1 MKIILRY
8 ILLLAII
15 STSANVA
22 AFSKGDRIL
31 EPGSGSAWLFGPF
44 GGITYNMHNGNFTT
58 TDGRFICCE
67 FDKGSGVSYVFGL
80 KAFIPLSES
89 IELSPRIQLEGRGGE
104 FTKLQKSLPILGKN
118 NKVELMDIEDKLD
131 VTLTTGT
138 IDILADYKIPFHGMY
153 IALGPSFGF
162 LLSKHF
168 KKNETIVA
176 PPGVTY
182 LDGTTSKQ
190 VFDGEMDIVNSFF
203 FALRGGVGANFQISE
218 SIYLNPEILY
228 SYQFNKVSK
237 NEDWKA
243 SSLLITLGIL
253 FSI

>member
-1 MKIILRY
+1 MKLLTRFLIL
-8 ILLLAII
+8 ILVSIVSI
-15 STSANVA
+15 NCP

-31 EPGSGSAWLFGPF
+31 EPGTGTPWLFGPF
-44 GGITYNMHNGNFTT
+44 GGITYNMHNGSFTT

-67 FDKGSGVSYVFGL
+67 FDKGTGLSYVFGL
-80 KAFIPLSES
+80 KAFIPLSEV
-89 IELSPRIQLEGRGGE
+89 IDLSPRVQLEGRGGD

-118 NKVELMDIEDKLD
+118 NKVEMMDIEDKLD
-131 VTLTTGT
+131 VKLTTVT
-138 IDILADYKIPFHGMY
+138 VDLLADYRIPFHGMY

-162 LLSKHF
+162 LVSKHF
-168 KKNETIVA
+168 KKNETIIA

-182 LDGTTSKQ
+182 LDGTVSKQ

-203 FALRGGVGANFQISE
+203 FAIRGGVGANFAISE

-228 SYQFNKVSK
+228 SYQLNKVSK
-237 NEDWKA
+237 QEDWKA